1 MSGNEP
7 ATIAYIGLGSNLED
21 PLSQIRQALVQL
33 DSIPGTR
40 VAARSSLYRTA
51 PVGLVEQPGFINAVA
66 SVQTTLKPQALLAAL
81 LAIENR
87 QGRRRTIRNAP
98 RTLDLDLL
106 LYGEKIFDMEGLTLP
121 HPRLHERAFVLAP
134 LAEIAPGTII
144 PGRGRVED
152 LLARVDCSGVNRIDA
167 P

>member
-7 ATIAYIGLGSNLED
+7 ATMAYVGLGSNLED

-40 VAARSSLYRTA
+40 VVARSSFYRTA
-51 PVGLVEQPGFINAVA
+51 PVGLLEQPDFINAVA

-81 LAIENR
+81 LAVENR

-106 LYGEKIFDMEGLTLP
+106 LYGEKIFDIEGLTLP

-152 LLARVDCSGVNRIDA
+152 LLARVDCNGVNRIDA
-167 P
+167 A

>member
-7 ATIAYIGLGSNLED
+7 ATIAYIGLGSNLDD

-33 DSIPGTR
+33 NSIPGTR
-40 VAARSSLYRTA
+40 VMARSSLYRTA
-51 PVGLVEQPGFINAVA
+51 PVGLLEQPDFINAVA

-81 LAIENR
+81 LAVENR

-152 LLARVDCSGVNRIDA
+152 LLARVDCNGVSRLHA

>member
-7 ATIAYIGLGSNLED
+7 ATMAYVGLGSNLED

-40 VAARSSLYRTA
+40 VVARSSFYRTA
-51 PVGLVEQPGFINAVA
+51 PVGLLEQPDFINAVA

-81 LAIENR
+81 LAVENR

-152 LLARVDCSGVNRIDA
+152 LLARVDCNGVSRLHA